1 MVRTCKFKVKDSA
14 MFWSYAAVF
23 ALSAVPIIELKGA
36 IPVGLSLGVPEL
48 HCFLLAIFG
57 AMLPAPLLILLTRK
71 ILDWLQKSRF
81 KLFRRFGEWQHRRLA
96 KRGSSLKKFGSW
108 LFLFVLVAIPLPTT
122 GVWTG
127 SMVAGLF
134 DIRMKTALPII
145 FIGNCV
151 AGILVWLI
159 WGFAT

>member
-1 MVRTCKFKVKDSA
+1 
-14 MFWSYAAVF
+14 MFWSYVVVF

-57 AMLPAPLLILLTRK
+57 SILLSPLLILLTRR
-71 ILDWLQKSRF
+71 ILAWLMNSSV
-81 KLFRRFGEWQHRRLA
+81 KLFNRFGAWQHNRLA
-96 KRGSSLKKFGSW
+96 KKGTNIKKYGTW
-108 LFLFVLVAIPLPTT
+108 LFIFVLVAIPLPTT

-134 DIRMKTALPII
+134 DIRMRIALPII
-145 FIGNCV
+145 FVGNCV
-151 AGILVWLI
+151 AGVLVWLI
-159 WGFAT
+159 WGFATA

>member
-1 MVRTCKFKVKDSA
+1 
-14 MFWSYAAVF
+14 MFWSYVAVF

-36 IPVGLSLGVPEL
+36 IPVGMSLGVPEF
-48 HCFLLAIFG
+48 HCFLVAVFG
-57 AMLPAPLLILLTRK
+57 SMLFSPALIIMTRR
-71 ILDWLQKSRF
+71 ILEWLQKSRVKF
-81 KLFRRFGEWQHRRLA
+81 FNRVGSWQQRRLA
-96 KRGSSLKKFGSW
+96 KKGTNMKKYGTMA
-108 LFLFVLVAIPLPTT
+108 FLFILVAIPLPTT

-145 FIGNCV
+145 FVGNCV

-159 WGFAT
+159 WGFASS